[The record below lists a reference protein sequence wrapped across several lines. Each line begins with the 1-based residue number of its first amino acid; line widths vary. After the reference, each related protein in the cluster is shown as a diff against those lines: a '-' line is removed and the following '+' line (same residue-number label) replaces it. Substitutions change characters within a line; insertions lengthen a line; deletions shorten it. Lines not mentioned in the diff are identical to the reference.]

1 MFRKIFS
8 FIIAPLDFIT
18 RYFKALIFL
27 LIVIL
32 IISATLK
39 TDMNLN
45 PPNLGKIHLQNVI
58 LSSESVRSQIDKIIE
73 NPTIKGTLL
82 IIDSPGGSVSASI
95 EIADMIAEL
104 KEKMPVV
111 AYVEGVMA
119 SGSYYAGMY
128 ANKIYANRGTLIGSI
143 GVIFSGANIEEL
155 LQKIGIKS
163 QEIAIGKYKE
173 VGTFTRKWTLDEK
186 NFLHDL
192 LQESYATFVSDVAKT
207 RQLDIKSSKEY
218 AEGKVFSAKKALELK
233 LIDKIGT
240 RNEAILELKNL
251 AKVENPVWLEKD
263 KFEALFDKIIQSSMQ
278 AMLQAFHFQLY

>member
-1 MFRKIFS
+1 MFKKIFS

-18 RYFKALIFL
+18 RYFKALVFL
-27 LIVIL
+27 LVVIL

-39 TDMNLN
+39 TDINSN
-45 PPNLGKIHLQNVI
+45 PPNLGKIYLQNVI
-58 LSSESVRSQIDKIIE
+58 LSSESVRSQIDKILE
-73 NPTIKGTLL
+73 NPTIKGALL
-82 IIDSPGGSVSASI
+82 IIDSPGGSVGASV

-104 KEKMPVV
+104 KEKMPVI

-186 NFLHDL
+186 DFLYNL
-192 LQESYATFVSDVAKT
+192 LQESYATFVGDVAKT
-207 RQLDIKSSKEY
+207 RGLDIKSSKEY

-263 KFEALFDKIIQSSMQ
+263 KFEALFDKIIQSSAQ
-278 AMLQAFHFQLY
+278 TMLQTLHFQLH